1 MFNSAKFTTRFFY
14 LSSIL
19 VLILPFAQ
27 ISGPF
32 LSDLIVSSLA
42 LSYILF
48 ILFLNR
54 EKHNNL
60 LFLNILILFWVYI
73 SVCSI
78 FSDYNYLSVK
88 PSISYFRF
96 IFFVYA
102 FILIVKNNNNFL
114 KNFNISLIYSL
125 LIVIFDGYIQF
136 IFGKNLLGFE
146 QLRPDRL
153 SGLFYDEMIL
163 GSFLSKFLPIIVF
176 LFFHNKNYKNVKF
189 FNLIIIISILPI
201 IFLSGERSAFFLS
214 ILFFILIMPA
224 IFSLK
229 KIIVILLC
237 FITFGYI
244 VLNINNIIY
253 DRYISQLK
261 THIVLKSQNK
271 TILFPEHIGL
281 FNSAYVNFLNN
292 KIFGSGVKSFRET
305 CKLNNSEFK
314 KEIKQIKPNTDYCS
328 THPHNYY
335 LQFLTE
341 TGLVGFSVVFLSL
354 LFCIF
359 EYIRYLTIYYLKQ
372 KKNNDYMQRYLILV
386 SGSIMYLWP
395 FTTTGSFFNN
405 YNSIFIFLNLSFF
418 LYFRHA
424 YISKFKR

>member
-1 MFNSAKFTTRFFY
+1 MFNSVKYTNRFFY

-19 VLILPFAQ
+19 VFILPFAQ

-32 LSDLIVSSLA
+32 LSDLIVSSIA

-60 LFLNILILFWVYI
+60 LYLNILILFWVYI

-114 KNFNISLIYSL
+114 KNFNIFLIFAL

-176 LFFHNKNYKNVKF
+176 LFFHNKNYQYIKF

-201 IFLSGERSAFFLS
+201 IFLSGERSAFF
-214 ILFFILIMPA
+214 
-224 IFSLK
+224 
-229 KIIVILLC
+229 
-237 FITFGYI
+237 
-244 VLNINNIIY
+244 
-253 DRYISQLK
+253 
-261 THIVLKSQNK
+261 
-271 TILFPEHIGL
+271 
-281 FNSAYVNFLNN
+281 
-292 KIFGSGVKSFRET
+292 
-305 CKLNNSEFK
+305 
-314 KEIKQIKPNTDYCS
+314 
-328 THPHNYY
+328 
-335 LQFLTE
+335 
-341 TGLVGFSVVFLSL
+341 
-354 LFCIF
+354 
-359 EYIRYLTIYYLKQ
+359 
-372 KKNNDYMQRYLILV
+372 
-386 SGSIMYLWP
+386 
-395 FTTTGSFFNN
+395 
-405 YNSIFIFLNLSFF
+405 
-418 LYFRHA
+418 
-424 YISKFKR
+424 